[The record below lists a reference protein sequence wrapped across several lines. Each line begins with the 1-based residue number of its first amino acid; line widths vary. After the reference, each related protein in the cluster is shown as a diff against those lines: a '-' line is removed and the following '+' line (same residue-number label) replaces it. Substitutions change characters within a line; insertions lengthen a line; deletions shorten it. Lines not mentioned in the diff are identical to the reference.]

1 MPSVSSR
8 TLTRRFP
15 GLEIGVEGTPEILD
29 ELRDLLPESL
39 AWVGA
44 MKIQASS
51 IVRLVVDGTR
61 QQVLSD
67 GTLFWSG
74 RLDYPAAP
82 VLEWA
87 IARTVAERMAAHYLM
102 YHAGAVGMRGQGVI
116 LPGASGS
123 GKSTL
128 VAGLLAAGW
137 MYFSDDLAAVDPA
150 TLALLPIQKAL
161 CIKDAA
167 LPLLADRLPALR
179 DARPYRRF
187 GTPEVRY
194 ALPPADQLPES
205 SLPVRFLVFPRYSA
219 GAALE
224 LAPISRSN
232 ALERLLETCSN
243 PRESLPTTLGPLLE
257 MLRRVTPYSLV
268 HGNLDAAIDAL
279 SSLLAPR

>member
-1 MPSVSSR
+1 MTSASPH

-15 GLEIGVEGTPEILD
+15 GLEIRVEGTPEILD
-29 ELRDLLPESL
+29 ELRGLLPESL

-44 MKIQASS
+44 MKVHGSS
-51 IVRLVVDGTR
+51 IIRLAAGDAR
-61 QQVLSD
+61 HQVLSD
-67 GTLFWSG
+67 GKLLWSG

-87 IARTVAERMAAHYLM
+87 IAHTVAERMAARYLLF
-102 YHAGAVGMRGQGVI
+102 HAGAVGMRGQGLI

-137 MYFSDDLAAVDPA
+137 TYFSDDLAAVDLA
-150 TLALLPIQKAL
+150 TLSLLPIQKAL
-161 CIKDAA
+161 CIKGTA
-167 LPLLADRLPALR
+167 LPLLEDRLPALR
-179 DARPYRRF
+179 AARPYRRF
-187 GTPEVRY
+187 ATPEVRY
-194 ALPPADQLPES
+194 ALPAADRLPES

-224 LAPISRSN
+224 LAPIPRTN

-243 PRESLPTTLGPLLE
+243 PQESLPAIFDPLLA
-257 MLRRVTPYSLV
+257 MLRRVAPYRLV
-268 HGNLDAAIDAL
+268 HGNLDDAIVAL
-279 SSLLAPR
+279 SSLAAAP